1 MASRTTPYF
10 VHLAGGF
17 SGMNN
22 PGGRVYWV
30 AATGYLAVDGVAPSD
45 SNNGTSPQQPFAT
58 VQAALNACTAGR
70 GDIVAVLPGT
80 YTITTALTMTKD
92 DVTLMSALPVGARER
107 GGVVIVNATAAT
119 GLLTIDA
126 NNCSVIGLVF
136 DDNVTAATAD
146 TGVILISTAS
156 TAELVTGTKII
167 NCYLDM
173 LGADADR
180 DGICVGLTTD
190 ATDAAPYTLIEGCT
204 VLDCDQDAI
213 VVNVGSGYSVI
224 RDCHI
229 YDVANL
235 TRYGVEVLATS
246 VTVEDCD
253 IMVGD
258 TATPGACIHNG
269 VAAARLLAHRN
280 HLAAF
285 GADTTGI
292 LVINTATQMTS
303 GNWIVAAAAANIVD
317 YLTAS
322 TTPSADA
329 NVQSVYGADPPT
341 ASFDTPTVAGA

>member
-45 SNNGTSPQQPFAT
+45 SNTGTSPQQPFAT

-92 DVTLMSALPVGARER
+92 DVTLMSALPVGRRER
-107 GGVVIVNATAAT
+107 SGVVIANATAAT
-119 GLLTIDA
+119 SLLTIDA

-146 TGVILISTAS
+146 TGVIMISTAS

-173 LGADADR
+173 LEATSTR

-204 VLDCDQDAI
+204 ILDCDQDAI
-213 VVNVGSGYSVI
+213 VLNVGSSYSVV

-229 YDVANL
+229 YDLVNL
-235 TRYGVEVLATS
+235 CRYGVEVLATS
-246 VTVEDCD
+246 CSIEDCE
-253 IMVGD
+253 ILCSD
-258 TATPGACIHNG
+258 TASPGACIHNG
-269 VAAARLLAHRN
+269 VATARLEAYRN
-280 HLAAF
+280 QLHAY
-285 GADTTGI
+285 GTNTVNI
-292 LVINTATQMTS
+292 LVINTATQRTS
-303 GNWIVAAAAANIVD
+303 ANWMACVS
-317 YLTAS
+317 AS
-322 TTPSADA
+322 KNVVYTTDNTSPSADS
-329 NVQSVYGADPPT
+329 NVSTVFNAI
-341 ASFDTPTVAGA
+341 AAIAVFDTPVAV